1 MCRTNCEVLTRAQF
15 HIGGLKM
22 RYEKVWANN
31 EKLNQTE
38 KNKLKKDGL
47 EIFNDIPYYAENGFE
62 SIPKEEWDS
71 FKWAGLYLQRPKEAG
86 YFMMRVNIPSGIIT
100 NAQAEVLASIAAD
113 YGRDVIDI
121 TTRQAIQ
128 FHWLEIQQ
136 IPDIF
141 KRLARVGLSS
151 AGACG
156 DITRNITGNPLA
168 GIDANELFDTTH
180 IVKEV
185 YDYFQH
191 NEEFSNL
198 PRKFKMSI
206 SSNIYNSANAEIN
219 CVAFTPATKEID
231 GEKKVGFHIKVGGG
245 LSARPYLAEELD
257 VFVLPEEV
265 KAVSIAIATIFRDF
279 GYREK
284 RHLARLK
291 FLVADWGAEK
301 FKEKLVEYTG
311 PLQSKG
317 ESALK
322 GWNAGYF
329 YGVQNQKQ
337 EGLKYVGFNVP
348 VGRLHAEEMFE
359 IARIA
364 KKYGNGQI
372 RTCNSQNFIVPNIP
386 PENVAGLISE
396 PLFEAISAN
405 PKSFIGHAVSCT
417 GIEYCNLALVE
428 TKERLRQ
435 IAEYLDTQI
444 ALDVPV
450 RIHMVGC
457 PNSCGQ
463 RQIAD
468 IGLQGVKLKTKEKGI
483 VEAFE
488 IYVGG
493 TLLDG
498 GAYNEKLKGKIDG
511 EDLPDVLVSFLSYF
525 QKNKLL
531 AETFYDFVGRVGV
544 EELQIVLNRVV
555 EEVIAS

>member
-1 MCRTNCEVLTRAQF
+1 M
-15 HIGGLKM
+15 M
-22 RYEKVWANN
+22 SYEKVWANN
-31 EKLNQTE
+31 EKLNATE
-38 KNKLKKDGL
+38 KKKLEKDGL
-47 EIFNDIPYYAENGFE
+47 EIFKDIPYYAEHGFA

-100 NAQAEVLASIAAD
+100 NEQVEALASIAED
-113 YGRDVIDI
+113 YGRDVLDI

-128 FHWLEIQQ
+128 FHWLQIEQ
-136 IPDIF
+136 IPDILQ
-141 KRLARVGLSS
+141 RLEKVGLST

-168 GIDANELFDTTH
+168 GIDENELFDTQI
-180 IVKEV
+180 IVQEV
-185 YDYFQH
+185 YEYFQH

-206 SSNIYNSANAEIN
+206 SSNVFNSANAEIN
-219 CVAFTPATKEID
+219 CVAFTPATKEIN
-231 GEKKVGFHIKVGGG
+231 GETVIGFHLKVGGG

-257 VFVLPEEV
+257 VFILPKQV
-265 KAVSIAIATIFRDF
+265 KDVAIAVATIFRDF

-291 FLVADWGAEK
+291 FLVADWGPEK
-301 FKEKLVEYTG
+301 FKEQLLQYTG
-311 PLQSKG
+311 SLYERG

-329 YGVQNQKQ
+329 YGVHKQKQ
-337 EGLKYVGFNVP
+337 DDLYYVGFNVP
-348 VGRLHAEEMFE
+348 VGRLHAEEMYE

-364 KKYGNGQI
+364 KQYGNGEI
-372 RTCNSQNFIVPNIP
+372 RTCNSQNFIIPNVPQENID
-386 PENVAGLISE
+386 ELLQE
-396 PLFEAISAN
+396 PLLEAISAK
-405 PKSFIGHAVSCT
+405 PKSFIGYAVSCT

-428 TKERLRQ
+428 TKERLRN
-435 IAEYLDTQI
+435 IADYLDTQLV
-444 ALDVPV
+444 LDVPV
-450 RIHMVGC
+450 RIHMIGC

-468 IGLQGVKLKTKEKGI
+468 IGLQGVKMKTKEKGI

-511 EDLPDVLVSFLSYF
+511 EDLPHVLVAFLTYF
-525 QKNKLL
+525 KENKLPS
-531 AETFYDFVGRVGV
+531 ETFYEFVGRVGITD
-544 EELQIVLNRVV
+544 LQAALDTIL